1 MSEQQFAKE
10 SNYSTPRWTRIEH
23 PKATPDRVGRG
34 KIYHHNEETAHRE
47 VDLTA
52 RKLENNS
59 KIDLETLLVLGQ
71 NISIIWNIG
80 FNMVTHTRYV
90 VE

>member
-1 MSEQQFAKE
+1 MYKRQ
-10 SNYSTPRWTRIEH
+10 
-23 PKATPDRVGRG
+23 
-34 KIYHHNEETAHRE
+34 E